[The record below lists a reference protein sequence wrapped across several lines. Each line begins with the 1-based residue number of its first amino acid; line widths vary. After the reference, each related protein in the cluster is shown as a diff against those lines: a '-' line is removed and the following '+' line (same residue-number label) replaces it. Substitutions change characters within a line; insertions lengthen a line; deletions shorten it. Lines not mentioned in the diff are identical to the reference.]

1 MKHQQ
6 VHYIRNYHDFTPDR
20 QREILQAL
28 ACSAESLSN
37 SLSCD
42 PDAEIRLHYGPL
54 IQKVDRDLREAF
66 DELSK

>member
-1 MKHQQ
+1 MQH
-6 VHYIRNYHDFTPDR
+6 HAIYLRNDYRSVDR

-54 IQKVDRDLREAF
+54 LQKVDRDLRDAF

>member
-1 MKHQQ
+1 MQH
-6 VHYIRNYHDFTPDR
+6 HAIYLRNDYRSADR

-54 IQKVDRDLREAF
+54 LQKVDRDLRDAF